1 VEFLSNVGIKSSIT
15 IFIFGGESMG
25 KSIIF
30 MEQYIGKVRL
40 GCQMSKTKK
49 EDHRKTIFDLS
60 NIFCS
65 PLL

>member
-1 VEFLSNVGIKSSIT
+1 
-15 IFIFGGESMG
+15 MG

-40 GCQMSKTKK
+40 GCRMSKTKK